1 MEKTIA
7 PKEDKEKSFAR
18 RDKLISN
25 EREAQKLWEDNKMNQ
40 SEPQPGKK
48 KFMVTFPF
56 PYMNGLMHLGHAFSL
71 TKAEF
76 FIRFKRM
83 RGFNVLFP
91 FGFHCTG
98 MPICAAAKR
107 LNEELE
113 TQGPTRLK
121 EIIEE
126 NNKLPVDKR
135 PPMTQYEIM
144 FRQNITEEEIP
155 QFIDPIYWVKYFPEK
170 AYGDLRAFGLN
181 VDWRRSFITTEEN
194 PYFDAFVKWHFLKL
208 KAFSFMKFG
217 QRPSIYCVKDKQM
230 CADHD
235 RAEGEGVEPK
245 EYTLIKMKLLD
256 FPPALEAIK
265 DRKVFLVAGTLRP
278 ETMYGQTNCYVLPD
292 GVYGAYEAKGDEVW
306 ICSEHSAR
314 NMAYQVLLKTHEQIE
329 KIIDVKGSDLIGL
342 GVKSPLATFDKIH
355 VIPML
360 SIKMNMGTGIVTS
373 VPSDSPDDYMTLK
386 EFQKKKALR
395 EKFGLQDEAI
405 MSFEPIPIIEI
416 PGYSTLSAEKAC
428 EEFKI
433 ASMNDAAKLSQAKDK
448 VYLLG
453 FNEGIMLVGPYKG
466 QKVKDAKQLVKDDL
480 IKSGDAA
487 IYYEPESEVI
497 SRSRDVCIVAYIDQ
511 WYLPYGDE
519 PYKTTVKDFVN
530 SNEFN
535 TFNGNIK
542 EAFNAAIDWFKAWGC
557 SRSFGLGTKFPWDE
571 KYLIESLSDSTIYMA
586 FYTVAH
592 FLQTDLEGRQRG
604 SLDIAVEDIQE
615 RDWDYIFLNQ
625 PYDTNSKIPEDK
637 LKTMRE
643 SFRYWYPLD
652 LRVSGKDLIRNHL
665 TMSLYNHA
673 VVWNKEGT
681 SMLPRAF
688 FCNGWV
694 LVDGKKMS
702 KSLGNFYTIKD
713 LCSQFGADAS
723 RIALAN
729 AGDSLNDAN
738 VALKEIDE
746 AILKLSALEMWIK
759 DKLSALDTYRTT
771 SEPGTPAE
779 YNDKIFENQL
789 NKVIV
794 DSCKQYESLV
804 LREVVKQVFFTLHDL
819 REEYF
824 LNCGAL
830 GMRRELVIRYISVQ
844 LALLYPIAPHFT
856 EITWNKTFIP
866 SLGKDQDKFP
876 EYLSNYEIPEVDPH
890 SIDQSLADEY
900 AFYNKVG
907 HSMRTSFDRLT
918 SGKKKKMEA
927 SAVKTVTLI
936 YNDKYEDWQ
945 VTILDYFRTS
955 GVTKAN
961 SKDIN
966 WKGKINEIMEGQ
978 DKKKITKAF
987 EFGSTA
993 LVRASY
999 SRQTMKKSEI
1009 RLTSPH

>member
-1 MEKTIA
+1 MEKHSA

-25 EREAQKLWEDNKMNQ
+25 EKEAQKLWDDLKLNQ
-40 SEPQPGKK
+40 SNPQPGKK

-107 LNEELE
+107 LHEELE
-113 TQGPTRLK
+113 SQGVARLK
-121 EIIEE
+121 QIIEE
-126 NNKLPVDKR
+126 NNKLPIDKR

-144 FRQNITEEEIP
+144 YRQNIQDEEIP
-155 QFIDPIYWVKYFPEK
+155 KFCDPIYWVKFFPEK
-170 AYGDLRAFGLN
+170 AYNDLRSFGLN

-208 KAFSFMKFG
+208 KAFSFMQFG
-217 QRPSIYCVKDKQM
+217 KRPSIYCIKDKQM

-256 FPPALEAIK
+256 FPASLESIK

-278 ETMYGQTNCYVLPD
+278 ETMYGQTNCYVLPE
-292 GVYGAYEAKGDEVW
+292 GVYGAYEVKGDEVW
-306 ICSEHSAR
+306 VCSEHAAR
-314 NMAYQVLLKTHEQIE
+314 NMAYQDLLRTHEKIE
-329 KIIDVKGSDLIGL
+329 KIAEVKGSDLIGL
-342 GVKSPLATFDKIH
+342 GVKSPLATFERIH

-373 VPSDSPDDYMTLK
+373 VPSDSPDDFATLR
-386 EFQKKKALR
+386 EFQKKPALR
-395 EKFGLQDEAI
+395 EKFGLKDEAI
-405 MSFEPIPIIEI
+405 IGFEPIPIIEI

-428 EEFKI
+428 EEFKV
-433 ASMNDAAKLSQAKDK
+433 ASMNDAAKLALAKDK

-453 FNEGIMLVGPYKG
+453 FNEGVMLVGPYKG
-466 QKVKDAKQLVKDDL
+466 QKVKDVKLLVKEDL
-480 IKSGDAA
+480 IKAGEAA
-487 IYYEPESEVI
+487 VYYEPESEVI
-497 SRSRDVCIVAYIDQ
+497 SRSREVCIVALIDQ

-519 PYKTTVKDFVN
+519 PYKGIVKEFIN
-530 SNEFN
+530 SNQFN

-542 EAFNAAIDWFKAWGC
+542 EAFNAAVDWFKAWGC

-586 FYTVAH
+586 YYTVAH
-592 FLQTDLEGRQRG
+592 FLQTDLEGRVKG

-615 RDWDYIFLNQ
+615 RDWDFIFLNQ
-625 PYDTNSKIPEDK
+625 PYDQTSKIPEDK
-637 LKTMRE
+637 LTVMRE

-681 SMLPRAF
+681 SMLPKAF

-713 LCSQFGADAS
+713 LCTQFGADAS

-759 DKLSALDTYRTT
+759 DKLTALDTYRVT
-771 SEPGTPAE
+771 AE
-779 YNDKIFENQL
+779 EGSSAAYHDRIFENEL

-794 DSCKQYESLV
+794 DSCRLYESLV

-824 LNCGAL
+824 LNCGSL
-830 GMRRELVIRYISVQ
+830 GMNRELVIRYISVQ

-866 SLGKDQDKFP
+866 SLGKDKDRFP
-876 EYLSNYEIPEVDPH
+876 EYLSTYQIPEIDPH
-890 SIDQSLADEY
+890 SIDLKLSDEY
-900 AFYNKVG
+900 AFYNKVAR
-907 HSMRTSFDRLT
+907 SMRTSFDRLT
-918 SGKKKKMEA
+918 SGKKKKMEPQQ
-927 SAVKTVTLI
+927 VKKITII
-936 YNDKYEDWQ
+936 YNEKYEDWQ
-945 VTILDYFRTS
+945 VKMLEYFRS
-955 GVTKAN
+955 AGVTKAN
-961 SKDIN
+961 SKEIN
-966 WKGKINEIMEGQ
+966 WKGKVNEIMEGQ
-978 DKKKITKAF
+978 DKKKATKAF
-987 EFGSTA
+987 EFGS
-993 LVRASY
+993 LIMVGCLLYRPIK
-999 SRQTMKKSEI
+999 RRSEM
-1009 RLTSPH
+1009 RPTTRV

>member
-1 MEKTIA
+1 MEKGPA

-25 EREAQKLWEDNKMNQ
+25 EREAQKLWDDLKINQ
-40 SEPQPGKK
+40 SEPKPGKK

-113 TQGPTRLK
+113 HQGIAKLK
-121 EIIEE
+121 QVIEE
-126 NNKLPVDKR
+126 NNKLPSDKR
-135 PPMTQYEIM
+135 PPMTQFEIM
-144 FRQNITEEEIP
+144 YRQNIPEEEIP
-155 QFIDPIYWVKYFPEK
+155 RFVDPIYWVKYFPEK
-170 AYGDLRAFGLN
+170 AHQDLRSFGLN
-181 VDWRRSFITTEEN
+181 VDWRRSFVTTEEN
-194 PYFDAFVKWHFLKL
+194 PFFDAFVKWHFLKL
-208 KAFSFMKFG
+208 KAFNFMKFG
-217 QRPSIYCVKDKQM
+217 QRPSIYSIKDKQM

-256 FPPALEAIK
+256 FPPALEALK
-265 DRKVFLVAGTLRP
+265 DRNVFMVAGTLRP

-292 GVYGAYEAKGDEVW
+292 GVYGAYEAKGDQVW

-314 NMAYQVLLKTHEQIE
+314 NMAYQDLLKTPETIE
-329 KIIDVKGSDLIGL
+329 KIMDVKGSDLIGL
-342 GVKSPLATFDKIH
+342 AVKSPLATFERIH

-360 SIKMNMGTGIVTS
+360 SIKMNMGTGVVTS
-373 VPSDSPDDYMTLK
+373 VPSDSPDDFMTLR
-386 EFQKKKALR
+386 EFQKKPALR
-395 EKFGLQDEAI
+395 EKFNLKDEAI

-416 PGYSTLSAEKAC
+416 PGYSTMSAEKAC
-428 EEFKI
+428 EEFKV
-433 ASMNDAAKLSQAKDK
+433 ASMNDAAKLAQAKDK

-453 FNEGIMLVGPYKG
+453 FNDGIMLVGPYKG
-466 QKVKDAKQLVKDDL
+466 QKVKDVKVLVRDDL

-497 SRSRDVCIVAYIDQ
+497 SRSRDVCVVAYIDQ

-519 PYKTTVKDFVN
+519 PYKTIVKDHIN
-530 SNEFN
+530 SSHFN

-542 EAFNAAIDWFKAWGC
+542 EAFNAAVDWFKAWGC

-586 FYTVAH
+586 YYTIAH
-592 FLQTDLEGRQRG
+592 FLHSDLEGKEKG
-604 SLDIAVEDIQE
+604 TLDVSVQDLKECDF
-615 RDWDYIFLNQ
+615 DYVFLNRE
-625 PYDTNSKIPEDK
+625 YDPSSRIPEDK
-637 LKTMRE
+637 LKIMKD

-681 SMLPRAF
+681 SMLPKAF

-713 LCSQFGADAS
+713 LCTQFGADAS

-759 DKLSALDTYRTT
+759 DKLGALDTYRLNADQ
-771 SEPGTPAE
+771 GTPAE
-779 YNDKIFENQL
+779 YHDRIFENEL

-794 DSCKQYESLV
+794 DSCKHYESMV

-866 SLGKDQDKFP
+866 SLGKDKEHFP
-876 EYLSNYEIPEVDPH
+876 EYLSHYEIPEVDPQI
-890 SIDQSLADEY
+890 IDLKLADEY
-900 AFYNKVG
+900 SFYNKVARN
-907 HSMRTSFDRLT
+907 MRTSFDRLT
-918 SGKKKKMEA
+918 SGKKKKMEPA
-927 SAVKTVTLI
+927 SVKTVNII
-936 YNDKYEDWQ
+936 YNDKFEDWQ
-945 VTILDYFRTS
+945 IKMLEYFRSS
-955 GVTKAN
+955 GVTKAT
-961 SKDIN
+961 SKEIN
-966 WKGKINEIMEGQ
+966 WKVKVNEIMEGQ
-978 DKKKITKAF
+978 DKKKVTKAF
-987 EFGSTA
+987 EFGS
-993 LVRASY
+993 LVMVLLCNYRP
-999 SRQTMKKSEI
+999 TKK
-1009 RLTSPH
+1009 R